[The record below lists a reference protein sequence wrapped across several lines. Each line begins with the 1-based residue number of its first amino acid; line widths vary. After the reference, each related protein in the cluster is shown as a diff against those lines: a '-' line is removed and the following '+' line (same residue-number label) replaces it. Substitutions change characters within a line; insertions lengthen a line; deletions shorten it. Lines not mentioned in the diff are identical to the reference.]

1 MLPRKRPSDENSTL
15 SNKRPSLAHSPDNLT
30 PPSRTASQ
38 YWIVQWRS
46 PQAKKH
52 KTWEG
57 DAVIAVSTNR
67 VEFYDMEGKP
77 YVFSH
82 TLALGEVT
90 LIYAPSISA
99 GIFKATIPGLEVDME
114 IQLGGRDIHIDCSVS
129 SRDFLSGRCFGRSI
143 PLPVSHHAP
152 TASVRKDFVP
162 LRPVGNISAA
172 VKVKSAPKSTMPLR
186 TNSNLNHQ
194 SPRPSTPV
202 IDVDAQSDPSYWSAM
217 FRKPQQAKNKG
228 WEADGYVSHVGTKLT
243 LLSDDGK
250 LQGTSAW
257 KGGALHD
264 GQTVFISGKEVQ
276 ILSAVS
282 SSEFPKQQK
291 ASNTFAIPDVATSS
305 NTDPDDDL
313 WEVPK
318 PKSLPKPP
326 IEPVKNHDP
335 DAEDAFVMRSPNEAH
350 EEKFNRNKLSV
361 VPVVVD
367 PLLSKH
373 LRPHQKEGVKFMY
386 DCVMGFRKHGGQ
398 GCILADEMGMG
409 KTLQTITL
417 IWTLLKQNPYA
428 KPDIA
433 VGKVLIVCPVTLIN
447 NWRNEFHKW
456 LGRDRIGIFVG
467 DQDKAIIKQF
477 ANSKIHQVLIIGY
490 EKLRTVIPPIDLIV
504 CDEAH
509 RLKSSNNKSNK
520 MFESLRTPRRIL
532 LTGTPI
538 QNDLSEFHAMGDF
551 CNPGLLAD
559 YNTFRR
565 VYEVPIMKFREPG
578 ATKKDLELG
587 KARFDQARLLQLS
600 AVSKT
605 FVLRRDAT
613 ILSKYLPPKV
623 EYVVFVR
630 PTKFQLDLFNG
641 ILGSQRILSL
651 TGQSTACSLSLI
663 TSLTKICISPATD
676 DSLSS
681 QFSKLYDDVAA
692 QYPPESSNDMEL
704 SGQSIPLEEF
714 YALTVYIGKLILL
727 GNLLEKV
734 FQTTE
739 EKCVIVSHYTS
750 TLDVIEAFCKQM
762 RYTYSRLDGQTPVA
776 KRQPLVTEFNKSS
789 QEGRFLFLLSA
800 KAGGVGL
807 NLIGASRLVLV
818 DSDWNPSHDLQAMAR
833 IHRDGQKRPVFIYRL
848 VTTGAIDEKIYQRQ
862 ISKTGLSDCDDSDT
876 FTFEE
881 LRDLFTIHTETQCH
895 THDVL
900 GCQCRTGSLRP
911 SLSPEIIMDPHKADK
926 VVSGRMTQRS
936 EVNASKRTKS
946 ALASLGEWDHIN
958 CLRTAASELLIDKV
972 LGTVVAQ
979 ASNLRSKKDR
989 EDASADPGLRAI
1001 AGGTATFIFERES
1014 KSTM

>member
-77 YVFSH
+77 
-82 TLALGEVT
+82 
-90 LIYAPSISA
+90 A

-172 VKVKSAPKSTMPLR
+172 AKVKSAPKSTMPLR

-217 FRKPQQAKNKG
+217 FRKPHQAKNKG

-250 LQGTSAW
+250 LQGTSVW

-326 IEPVKNHDP
+326 IEPVKKFVPPQIHTAQAIQPRVREPLHDP

-490 EKLRTVIPPIDLIV
+490 EKLRTVIDDLAFCNPPIDLIV

-565 VYEVPIMKFREPG
+565 VYE
-578 ATKKDLELG
+578 
-587 KARFDQARLLQLS
+587 LS

-663 TSLTKICISPATD
+663 TSLTKICISPSTLKKVSASATE

-704 SGQSIPLEEF
+704 SG
-714 YALTVYIGKLILL
+714 KLILL

-739 EKCVIVSHYTS
+739 EKFVIVSHYTS

-862 ISKTGLSDCDDSDT
+862 ISKTGLSDSLMDKDTKSGKSDSDT

-900 GCQCRTGSLRP
+900 GCQCRTGSLRA
-911 SLSPEIIMDPHKADK
+911 SLSPEIIVNSDEEEVSEASDDESEPGFMPASQMDPHKADK
-926 VVSGRMTQRS
+926 V
-936 EVNASKRTKS
+936 ASKRTKS

-958 CLRTAASELLIDKV
+958 CLRPAASELLIDKV
-972 LGTVVAQ
+972 LGTVVAHV
-979 ASNLRSKKDR
+979 SNLRSKQDR